1 MYDDNMNIFKRRGQ
15 VAMVVVLVVL
25 VGLTIGVAILG
36 RSVTNV
42 GISSQEEERA
52 RSFSAAEAG
61 VEDALRQDL
70 SSIVAGSGGGQFNVG
85 ESAVSYT
92 VSKLTNVVSEINPG
106 EVVTV
111 DWSKSDASATSFSVA
126 WSGTSCSP
134 NLVATSI
141 TLAGAVVHSAP
152 SSPATFPKGSGG
164 LVRMRF
170 AGCRTNVTI
179 SGTGGAL
186 SFFQVNSVGTSGEAN
201 SEVEVVR
208 SAPAASGLLDFAVFS
223 GGDID

>member
-1 MYDDNMNIFKRRGQ
+1 MNTFRRNGQ
-15 VAMVVVLVVL
+15 VAMVVILVVL

-36 RSVTNV
+36 RGVTNV
-42 GISSQEEERA
+42 GLSNQEEERA

-70 SSIVAGSGGGQFNVG
+70 LSIVAGSGGGQFNVG

-92 VSKLTNVVSEINPG
+92 VAKLTHVTSEINPG

-111 DWSKSDASATSFSVA
+111 DWSKSGASSFSVA
-126 WSGTSCSP
+126 WTGSTCSS
-134 NLVATSI
+134 NLVAITITS
-141 TLAGAVVHSAP
+141 AGAVVHSVP
-152 SSPATFPKGSGG
+152 SSPATFPKSPGG

-179 SGTGGAL
+179 DGIGGDL
-186 SFFQVNSVGTSGEAN
+186 SFFQVDSVGTFGEAH
-201 SEVEVVR
+201 SKVEVVR

-223 GGDID
+223 GADID

>member
-1 MYDDNMNIFKRRGQ
+1 MNIFKRKGQ

-42 GISSQEEERA
+42 GISSKEEERA

-70 SSIVAGSGGGQFNVG
+70 SMLAISGSGGDFNVG
-85 ESAVSYT
+85 NSSVSYK
-92 VSKLTNVVSEINPG
+92 VSKLTDVTSEINPG

-111 DWSKSDASATSFSVA
+111 DWSKSGATSFTVT
-126 WSGTSCSP
+126 WTGTNCSP
-134 NLVATSI
+134 NLVATTI
-141 TLAGAVVHSAP
+141 TSAGAVVHSVP
-152 SSPATFPKGSGG
+152 STPATFSKGSGG

-170 AGCRTNVTI
+170 AMEIPGCRTNVTI
-179 SGTGGAL
+179 HGTDGDL
-186 SFFQVNSVGTSGEAN
+186 SFFQVDSVGTSGEAN
-201 SEVEVVR
+201 SKIEVVR
-208 SAPAASGLLDFAVFS
+208 STAASGLLDFAVFS
-223 GGDID
+223 GGDIN

>member
-1 MYDDNMNIFKRRGQ
+1 MNIFKRKGQ
-15 VAMVVVLVVL
+15 VALVVVLVVL

-42 GISSQEEERA
+42 GISNQEEERA

-70 SSIVAGSGGGQFNVG
+70 SMLAISGSGGNFNVG
-85 ESAVSYT
+85 NSSVSYK
-92 VSKLTNVVSEINPG
+92 VSKLTNVTAEINPG

-111 DWSKSDASATSFSVA
+111 DWSKSGASAFSVA
-126 WSGTSCSP
+126 WTGTTCSS
-134 NLVATSI
+134 NLVATAI
-141 TLAGAVVHSAP
+141 TSAGTVVHSVP
-152 SSPATFPKGSGG
+152 SSPPPPVTFSKSPGG

-170 AGCRTNVTI
+170 VGCRTNVTI
-179 SGTGGAL
+179 NGTGGDL
-186 SFFQVNSVGTSGEAN
+186 SFFQVDTVGTSGEAN
-201 SEVEVVR
+201 SKVEVVR

-223 GGDID
+223 GGDIN

>member
-1 MYDDNMNIFKRRGQ
+1 MYDDDMNTFKRKGQ

-70 SSIVAGSGGGQFNVG
+70 STIAGGNFPIG

-92 VSKLTNVVSEINPG
+92 VSKLIDIVSEINPG

-111 DWSKSDASATSFSVA
+111 DWAKSDPGAYSFSVNWTNGSCGSVSLISTTITPA
-126 WSGTSCSP
+126 AAVTHASFTSGP
-134 NLVATSI
+134 Q
-141 TLAGAVVHSAP
+141 
-152 SSPATFPKGSGG
+152 TFNEGSGG
-164 LVRMRF
+164 LVRLRF

-179 SGTGGAL
+179 AGQGGKL
-186 SFFQVNSVGTSGEAN
+186 SFFQVDSLGTSGV
-201 SEVEVVR
+201 SSSKVQVVR
-208 SAPAASGLLDFAVFS
+208 SAPAASGLLDFAIFS
-223 GGDID
+223 GGNTD

>member
-70 SSIVAGSGGGQFNVG
+70 SILAGSGGNFNVG

-111 DWSKSDASATSFSVA
+111 DWSKSDASATSFSLA

-134 NLVATSI
+134 SLVATSI
-141 TLAGAVVHSAP
+141 TPAGAVVHSSM
-152 SSPATFPKGSGG
+152 SSPATFSKGSGG

-186 SFFQVNSVGTSGEAN
+186 SFFQVNSMGTSGEAN

>member
-1 MYDDNMNIFKRRGQ
+1 MI
-15 VAMVVVLVVL
+15 VVLVVL
-25 VGLTIGVAILG
+25 VGLTIGVAVLG

-42 GISSQEEERA
+42 GLSRQEEERA

-70 SSIVAGSGGGQFNVG
+70 SILAGSGGNFSVG

-92 VSKLTNVVSEINPG
+92 VSKLTNVVTEINPG
-106 EVVTV
+106 EVATV

-126 WSGTSCSP
+126 WTGTTCSP
-134 NLVATSI
+134 NLVAVAI
-141 TLAGAVVHSAP
+141 TPAGTVVYSVP
-152 SSPATFPKGSGG
+152 STPATFSKGSGG

-170 AGCRTNVTI
+170 AGCRTNATI

-186 SFFQVNSVGTSGEAN
+186 SFFQVDSVGTSGEAH
-201 SEVEVVR
+201 SKVEVVR

>member
-1 MYDDNMNIFKRRGQ
+1 MYDDYMSIFKRKGQ
-15 VAMVVVLVVL
+15 VALVVILVVL
-25 VGLTIGVAILG
+25 VGLTVGVAILG

-42 GISSQEEERA
+42 GISNQEEERA

-70 SSIVAGSGGGQFNVG
+70 SILAGSGGNFNIG
-85 ESAVSYT
+85 DSSVSYK
-92 VSKLTNVVSEINPG
+92 VSKLTNVTSEINPG

-111 DWSKSDASATSFSVA
+111 DWSKSGASSFSVT
-126 WSGTSCSP
+126 WSGATCTS
-134 NLVATSI
+134 NLVATAI
-141 TLAGAVVHSAP
+141 TSDGAVVHSVP
-152 SSPATFPKGSGG
+152 SSPATFSKGPGG

-179 SGTGGAL
+179 NGTGGDL
-186 SFFQVNSVGTSGEAN
+186 SFFQVDSVGTSGEAN
-201 SEVEVVR
+201 SRVEVVR

-223 GGDID
+223 GGDIN

>member
-1 MYDDNMNIFKRRGQ
+1 MNIFKRKGQ
-15 VAMVVVLVVL
+15 VALVVVLVVL

-42 GISSQEEERA
+42 GISNQEEERA

-70 SSIVAGSGGGQFNVG
+70 SMLAISGSGGNFNVG
-85 ESAVSYT
+85 NSSVSYK
-92 VSKLTNVVSEINPG
+92 VSKLTNVTAEINPG

-111 DWSKSDASATSFSVA
+111 DWSKSGASSFSVA
-126 WSGTSCSP
+126 WTGATCSS
-134 NLVATSI
+134 NLVATAI
-141 TLAGAVVHSAP
+141 TSAGTVVHSVP
-152 SSPATFPKGSGG
+152 SSPATFSKGSGG

-170 AGCRTNVTI
+170 VGCRTNVTI
-179 SGTGGAL
+179 NGTGGDL
-186 SFFQVNSVGTSGEAN
+186 SFFQVDSVGTSGEAN
-201 SEVEVVR
+201 SKVEVVR

-223 GGDID
+223 GGGIN

>member
-1 MYDDNMNIFKRRGQ
+1 MNIFKRKGQ
-15 VAMVVVLVVL
+15 VALVVVLVVL

-42 GISSQEEERA
+42 GISNQEEERA

-70 SSIVAGSGGGQFNVG
+70 SILAGSGGNFNVG
-85 ESAVSYT
+85 NSSVSYK
-92 VSKLTNVVSEINPG
+92 VSKLTNVTAEINPG

-111 DWSKSDASATSFSVA
+111 DWSKSGASSFSVA
-126 WSGTSCSP
+126 WTGATCSS
-134 NLVATSI
+134 NLVATAI
-141 TLAGAVVHSAP
+141 TSAGTVVHSVP
-152 SSPATFPKGSGG
+152 SSPATFSKGSGG

-170 AGCRTNVTI
+170 VGCRTNVTI
-179 SGTGGAL
+179 NGTGGDL
-186 SFFQVNSVGTSGEAN
+186 SFFQVDSVGTSGEAN
-201 SEVEVVR
+201 SKVEVVR

-223 GGDID
+223 GGDIN

>member
-1 MYDDNMNIFKRRGQ
+1 MNIFKRKGQ
-15 VAMVVVLVVL
+15 VALVVVLVVL

-42 GISSQEEERA
+42 GISNQEEERA

-70 SSIVAGSGGGQFNVG
+70 SMLAISGSGGNFNVG
-85 ESAVSYT
+85 NSSVSYK
-92 VSKLTNVVSEINPG
+92 VSKLTNVTAEINPG

-111 DWSKSDASATSFSVA
+111 DWSKSGASSFSVA
-126 WSGTSCSP
+126 WTGATCSS
-134 NLVATSI
+134 NLVATAI
-141 TLAGAVVHSAP
+141 TSAGTVVHSVP
-152 SSPATFPKGSGG
+152 SSPATFSKGSGG

-170 AGCRTNVTI
+170 VGCRTNVTI
-179 SGTGGAL
+179 NGTGGDL
-186 SFFQVNSVGTSGEAN
+186 SFFQVDSVGTSGEAN
-201 SEVEVVR
+201 SKVEVVR

-223 GGDID
+223 GGDIN

>member
-1 MYDDNMNIFKRRGQ
+1 
-15 VAMVVVLVVL
+15 MVVVLVVL

-70 SSIVAGSGGGQFNVG
+70 SILAVGSGGNFLVG

-111 DWSKSDASATSFSVA
+111 DWNKSDASAVSFSVA
-126 WSGTSCSP
+126 WTGTGCSP
-134 NLVATSI
+134 NLVATAI
-141 TLAGAVVHSAP
+141 TPAGAVVHSAP
-152 SSPATFPKGSGG
+152 SSPATFSKGSGG

-170 AGCRTNVTI
+170 AGCRTNVAI
-179 SGTGGAL
+179 NGTGGAL

-201 SEVEVVR
+201 SRVEVVR

-223 GGDID
+223 GGNID

>member
-1 MYDDNMNIFKRRGQ
+1 MYDDYMSIFKRKGQ
-15 VAMVVVLVVL
+15 VALVVILVVL

-42 GISSQEEERA
+42 GISNQEEERA

-70 SSIVAGSGGGQFNVG
+70 SILAGSGGNFNVG

-92 VSKLTNVVSEINPG
+92 VSKLTDVTSEINPG

-111 DWSKSDASATSFSVA
+111 DWSKSGASSFRVT
-126 WSGTSCSP
+126 WSGATCTS
-134 NLVATSI
+134 NLVATAI
-141 TLAGAVVHSAP
+141 ANDGAVVHSVP
-152 SSPATFPKGSGG
+152 SSPTTFSKDPGGG

-179 SGTGGAL
+179 NGIGGDL
-186 SFFQVNSVGTSGEAN
+186 SFYQVDSVGTSGEAN
-201 SEVEVVR
+201 SRVEVVR

-223 GGDID
+223 GGDIN

>member
-1 MYDDNMNIFKRRGQ
+1 
-15 VAMVVVLVVL
+15 MVVVLVVL

-70 SSIVAGSGGGQFNVG
+70 SSIVAGSGGDQFNIG
-85 ESAVSYT
+85 ESTVSYT
-92 VSKLTNVVSEINPG
+92 VSKLTNVTSEINPG

-111 DWSKSDASATSFSVA
+111 DWSKSDASAVSFSVA
-126 WSGTSCSP
+126 WTGTGCSP
-134 NLVATSI
+134 DLVATAI
-141 TLAGAVVHSAP
+141 TPAGAVVHSAP
-152 SSPATFPKGSGG
+152 SSPAIFSKGAGG

-179 SGTGGAL
+179 NGTGGAL

-201 SEVEVVR
+201 SQVEVVR

>member
-1 MYDDNMNIFKRRGQ
+1 MKFETQNRGQ
-15 VAMVVVLVVL
+15 AALIAVVLMLIIMLSAVFGASAVA
-25 VGLTIGVAILG
+25 LTESRAANK
-36 RSVTNV
+36 STN
-42 GISSQEEERA
+42 SRF
-52 RSFSAAEAG
+52 SFFAAEAG
-61 VEDALRQDL
+61 GEDALRQDL

-141 TLAGAVVHSAP
+141 TPAGAVVHSAP

>member
-1 MYDDNMNIFKRRGQ
+1 MNIFKRKGQ
-15 VAMVVVLVVL
+15 VALVVVLVVL

-42 GISSQEEERA
+42 GISNQEEERA

-70 SSIVAGSGGGQFNVG
+70 SMLAISGSGGNFNVG
-85 ESAVSYT
+85 NSSVSYK
-92 VSKLTNVVSEINPG
+92 VSKLTNVTAEINPG

-111 DWSKSDASATSFSVA
+111 DWSKSGASSFSVA
-126 WSGTSCSP
+126 WTGATCSS
-134 NLVATSI
+134 NLVATAI
-141 TLAGAVVHSAP
+141 TSAGTVVHSVP
-152 SSPATFPKGSGG
+152 SSPATFSKGSGG

-170 AGCRTNVTI
+170 VGCRTNVTI
-179 SGTGGAL
+179 NGTGGDL
-186 SFFQVNSVGTSGEAN
+186 SFFQVDSVGTFGEAH
-201 SEVEVVR
+201 SKVEVVR

-223 GGDID
+223 GADID